1 MKLRDFLIA
10 IFIIILF
17 SLCFAVYNYSK
28 TISNQD
34 NKIEQQQTKID
45 SLKVEIQRIDST
57 LKAWDKEYQ
66 ENLDMSNELVEE
78 LQDYE
83 NN

>member
-1 MKLRDFLIA
+1 MESLTNVCLGISILIIVA
-10 IFIIILF
+10 ANFVQSEQIT
-17 SLCFAVYNYSK
+17 VN
-28 TISNQD
+28 
-34 NKIEQQQTKID
+34 NKIITEQQRTID
-45 SLKVEIQRIDST
+45 SLKVELIRIDST